1 MNKYRKHF
9 LSLLV
14 FLNLSVI
21 IEAQISINSISTT
34 YSENFDGLGSTATAT
49 LPSGWKVGS
58 GPIATS
64 PYTSGLSATISAA
77 GTAGVGILFGTST
90 GSCYNFANGV
100 TATSTDRAVGF
111 LNSGSYTSPRCL
123 MVQLLNNTGIT
134 ITDMSIIYDIEKYRS
149 GSRAFTVNFYTSVD
163 GITWVSTT
171 TAGDQA
177 YAGDAANTTVYNPP
191 LAINKNFSLS
201 GLSIAN
207 GANFYLRWQITGTG
221 GSTNGQAL
229 GIDNF
234 SLNCC
239 PSNTYFYETVSSG
252 NWSNPSTW
260 EVSPTIGGPWSAACS
275 PPSNT
280 ASGVTILNGHTV
292 TVDVNSSSPDLTIN
306 NGGTLQANT
315 TSSVNLTIIGN
326 ITNNGTLQMYD
337 GVANGVYVIFN
348 KNGNQNIT
356 GTGAITNFY
365 SIGLNMGTSNGNLL
379 DISSTNFSSYNPSLL
394 LINSGGTSALQNG
407 TIRFSGSYTYA
418 NSLFNI
424 ATPTIPS
431 TAGIWI
437 NNPNVTITAKN
448 YNLNNSGR
456 IRVSAGTFNLGT
468 NINNSI
474 FLLNS
479 SVMIIDGGTVN
490 VAGRIQAN
498 NSAGVAQ
505 STTYTQSGGVVNL
518 MTVGSDDLNR
528 SALEFDNNTDNFF
541 MSGGTI
547 VIRNQVSSPSTTVE
561 VYNSANINFIGGT
574 LQFGD
579 ALSTNITSLGFWVYS
594 SSHLPSILID
604 NSASLA
610 TNLELNSNIVVDG
623 SITINSGATLKNTL
637 IKDISLK
644 KDWTNNGTLVSSNN
658 ISFIGNTLQH
668 MTGSTT
674 TSFNNL
680 IINNTSGGV
689 VLQTPENV
697 NGLLTLQSGL
707 VNTSTNL
714 LTMNAASSVTA
725 ASNTSFVN
733 GPLAKV
739 GSSAF
744 VFPVGKDAEYRPIAD
759 SALSGSD
766 VFTAEYFHANPSPI
780 YDSSLHDATIDH
792 LERCEYWILNRAGTA
807 NAYVKL
813 SWDTYSCG
821 VDQLSD
827 LTVVRWDGSMWT
839 DQGNGGTTGTTTSGT
854 VISNGLVSSFSPF
867 TLGSISPSTNPLPIE
882 LLNFSAKYN
891 ELKKV
896 DLSWS
901 TSSETNNDFFTIER
915 SGDAVYFDELT
926 KVKGAGNSN
935 QILNYATKDNSPLP
949 GTSYYRLK
957 QTDYNGQYKYSSII
971 AVDLKSDSK
980 FAILNT
986 YSASSES
993 GLEVTFSCNID
1004 DKIVFELYNI
1014 IGEIVFS
1021 IQPQSNSLINKL
1033 VIPTNQ
1039 FPNGIYLLTFSN
1051 GEKTIT
1057 KKIVN

>member
-1 MNKYRKHF
+1 MNTFRKHF
-9 LSLLV
+9 FSLLV
-14 FLNLSVI
+14 FLHLIVI
-21 IEAQISINSISTT
+21 TEAQISINSISAT
-34 YSENFDGLGSTATAT
+34 YSENFDGLGNLDTAS
-49 LPSGWKVGS
+49 LPSGWKVGF
-58 GPIATS
+58 GVIGAS
-64 PYTSGLSATISAA
+64 PYSLGLLKTIKAA
-77 GTAGVGILFGTST
+77 GTSGALALTSGST

-111 LNSGSYTSPRCL
+111 LNSGSYTSPRCI
-123 MVQLLNNTGIT
+123 MVQLLNNTGTT
-134 ITDMSIIYDIEKYRS
+134 INYMGIVYDIEKYRS

-163 GITWVSTT
+163 GINWVSTT
-171 TAGDQA
+171 TSGDQA
-177 YAGDAANTTVYNPP
+177 YAADAANTTIYNPP
-191 LAINKNFSLS
+191 AAINKNFSLT

-221 GSTNGQAL
+221 GSSNGQGL

-239 PSNTYFYETVSSG
+239 PTNTYFYETVSSG
-252 NWSNPSTW
+252 NWSNPATW
-260 EVSPTIGGPWSAACS
+260 EVSSTSGGPWSAACS
-275 PPSNT
+275 PPSSS

-315 TSSVNLTIIGN
+315 TSSVNFTINGN

-337 GVANGVYVIFN
+337 GVAYGVYVIFN

-356 GTGAITNFY
+356 GIGAVTNFY
-365 SIGLNMGTSNGNLL
+365 CIGLNMGTSNGNLL

-407 TIRFSGSYTYA
+407 TIRFSGTYTYT

-424 ATPTIPS
+424 TTPTIPS

-448 YNLNNSGR
+448 YNLNNSGLL
-456 IRVSAGTFNLGT
+456 RVSAGTFNLGT

-498 NSAGVAQ
+498 NSSGAAQ
-505 STTYTQSGGVVNL
+505 STTYTQSGGLVNV

-547 VIRNQVSSPSTTVE
+547 VIRNQVSSPSAAVE

-579 ALSTNITSLGFWVYS
+579 AFSSNITSLGFWVYS

-604 NSASLA
+604 NSASLS
-610 TNLELNSNIVVDG
+610 TNLELNSNMVVDG
-623 SITINSGATLKNTL
+623 NITISSGANLKNTML
-637 IKDISLK
+637 WNISLT
-644 KDWTNNGTLVSSNN
+644 KDWNNNGTLINSNN
-658 ISFIGNTLQH
+658 ITFIGNTLQH

-674 TSFNNL
+674 TSFNKL
-680 IINNTSGGV
+680 TINNTSGGV
-689 VLQTPENV
+689 ALQTPENV
-697 NGLLTLQSGL
+697 NGLLTLQAGL
-707 VNTSTNL
+707 INTSTNL
-714 LTMNAASSVTA
+714 LTLNAASSVTV

-739 GSSAF
+739 GSTAF

-766 VFTAEYFHANPSPI
+766 VFTAEYFHLNPSPI
-780 YDSSLHDATIDH
+780 YDSSLRDATIDH
-792 LERCEYWILNRAGTA
+792 LGRCEYWILNRAGTA

-821 VDQLSD
+821 VDQLPD
-827 LTVVRWDGSMWT
+827 LTVARWDGSTWR
-839 DQGNGGTTGTTTSGT
+839 DQGNGGTTGTTVSGT
-854 VISNGLVSSFSPF
+854 VISNGLVTSFSPF
-867 TLGSISPSTNPLPIE
+867 TLGSISPTTNPLPIE
-882 LLNFSAKYN
+882 LLNFSANNRQTYI
-891 ELKKV
+891 
-896 DLSWS
+896 DLNWK
-901 TSSETNNDFFTIER
+901 TKTETNNDYFTVEK
-915 SGDAVYFDELT
+915 SKDALEFIELT
-926 KVKGAGNSN
+926 KVKGAGTSS
-935 QILNYATKDNSPLP
+935 QELNYSTQDLSPFE
-949 GTSYYRLK
+949 GTNYYRLK
-957 QTDYNGQYKYSSII
+957 QTDYNGQYKYSSIVAI
-971 AVDLKSDSK
+971 DLNSDSQ

-986 YSASSES
+986 FSASSES
-993 GLEVTFSCNID
+993 GLEVTYTCSAKD
-1004 DKIVFELYNI
+1004 DVVFDLFDLM
-1014 IGEIVFS
+1014 GQKVFS
-1021 IQPQSNSLINKL
+1021 IHPTSHSSSNKL
-1033 VIPTNQ
+1033 VIPTNIY
-1039 FPNGIYLLTFSN
+1039 PKGIYLLNFSN
-1051 GEKTIT
+1051 GEKTIS